1 MRLED
6 KIYGSI
12 GLTVF
17 LTIAYYYVY
26 SFIDLYMSKLC
37 KKYVCFE
44 FPPYADVLA
53 VWVAIVGLYFVVTS
67 LDAWKHQDQFNAA
80 REIYKNIE
88 ETNDKLLNIQM
99 LLCTHRQ
106 THNYKDIDPKSDL
119 AIDIKKIFKDE
130 FKKSNI
136 FELSNKT
143 DLDLYTTITLFQ
155 DDLSKIN
162 KLLRRIIFGIYSDIE
177 SLELRSAN
185 DFEQIYIKHRNNI
198 SLMDNKLRVVNSK
211 LKDYIQ

>member
-1 MRLED
+1 M
-6 KIYGSI
+6 KG
-12 GLTVF
+12 
-17 LTIAYYYVY
+17 
-26 SFIDLYMSKLC
+26 
-37 KKYVCFE
+37 
-44 FPPYADVLA
+44 
-53 VWVAIVGLYFVVTS
+53 
-67 LDAWKHQDQFNAA
+67 
-80 REIYKNIE
+80 
-88 ETNDKLLNIQM
+88 DKLVEIL
-99 LLCTHRQ
+99 
-106 THNYKDIDPKSDL
+106 
-119 AIDIKKIFKDE
+119 KKLFKDE